1 MRHTKLDAPLSV
13 CHCEERS
20 DVAISTP
27 RPSCVAVR
35 RFGIWHG
42 LLLLPLLVVTGCRGV
57 GLREMK
63 SAVEQAAGDSSRIAT
78 FYANRDFAPYWT
90 QKPGLSDEAIDVL
103 NRLCR
108 ADDEGLDASA
118 FDLLTLADLLE
129 TAYDEALPDSQRA
142 RATAQLEVGL
152 SDALVRFADQMH
164 HGVTD
169 PRTLGAQ
176 WHVNHDTL
184 MAYEV
189 LQQTTTDGIDA
200 LLDELSAPRPAY
212 AELRR
217 AHARYR
223 AIAARGGWKSV
234 PSPESPN
241 FAHLLTARLFATHDL
256 PDDADSTSASPT
268 DLAEGVRHF
277 QQRHGL
283 LQTGRVD
290 VETRGRL
297 NVSAEDRARTLGRNL
312 ERARWMPAQ
321 PGPRYLYANLASGI
335 VQGFDEG
342 NDPVRLS
349 ATSTRDTPLRADT
362 LRTLT
367 MAPTWNVPPA
377 KAADLMRRGLLTEN
391 AGFEAYQSEQRV
403 PMSGVTEDELA
414 RGTVRVKQRGG
425 GRNALGSLALRPR
438 LGGAAFVHG
447 GDDDDVTPAGVDV
460 EDAASL
466 AAFVLDWT
474 SERAAAALR
483 AARAEETARVLDI
496 EPALPYFAL
505 YLTAWAEP
513 DGTVHFRPDV
523 RGRDAALD
531 SALRAAVA
539 PVDARQLSDACTLL
553 TTPPATDD

>member
-1 MRHTKLDAPLSV
+1 MRYLA
-13 CHCEERS
+13 
-20 DVAISTP
+20 
-27 RPSCVAVR
+27 
-35 RFGIWHG
+35 
-42 LLLLPLLVVTGCRGV
+42 LLLPLLVFTGCRGV

-63 SAVEQAAGDSSRIAT
+63 SAVEKTVGDSSRVTA
-78 FYANRDFAPYWT
+78 FYADRDFAPYWA
-90 QKPGLSDEAIDVL
+90 QKPGLSDEAIDVV

-118 FDLLTLADLLE
+118 FDLPALADLLE
-129 TAYDEALPDSQRA
+129 AAYDEALPDSQRA
-142 RATAQLEVGL
+142 RATAQLEIGL

-169 PRTLGAQ
+169 PRALGAQ
-176 WHVNHDTL
+176 WQVQRDTL
-184 MAYEV
+184 MASDVLRRATGDGMKALVDEV
-189 LQQTTTDGIDA
+189 
-200 LLDELSAPRPAY
+200 SAPRPAY

-217 AHARYR
+217 AHTRYR

-234 PSPESPN
+234 PSLESPN
-241 FAHLLTARLFATHDL
+241 FARLLTARLAATDDL
-256 PDDADSTSASPT
+256 SEDADSLSASPA
-268 DLAEGVRHF
+268 DLAEGVRNF

-290 VETRGRL
+290 EETRSRL
-297 NVSAEDRARTLGRNL
+297 NVSADDRARTLGRNL

-335 VQGFDEG
+335 VQGFDG
-342 NDPVRLS
+342 GDDPVRLT

-377 KAADLMRRGLLTEN
+377 KAADLMRRGLLTED

-403 PMSGVTEDELA
+403 PMSGVTEGELA

-438 LGGAAFVHG
+438 LGGATFVHG
-447 GDDDDVTPAGVDV
+447 GDDDEVTPAGVDV
-460 EDAASL
+460 ADAAEL

-513 DGTVHFRPDV
+513 DGTAHFRPDV
-523 RGRDAALD
+523 RKRDAALD
-531 SALRAAVA
+531 RALRTAAA
-539 PVDARQLSDACTLL
+539 QVDARQLSDACVLL
-553 TTPPATDD
+553 TTPPATDG